1 MLVADGDMMRDRGFT
16 LIEALVVLS
25 IVAIVL
31 AIGAPNLSF
40 LIGSMN
46 ARSASFDLIG
56 DLALA
61 RSEAIKRNAPVTVA
75 PLVDGD
81 WSRGWRVIAG
91 AATLRQREALPT
103 GLSVAADTEWDDGVV
118 FGRNGRIEAD
128 TAAAAAAN
136 VTWVITSSNA
146 TPRCVVITPTGAAR
160 SKVGGT
166 C

>member
-1 MLVADGDMMRDRGFT
+1 MLVAHGNMMRERGFT

-40 LIGSMN
+40 LIASMN

-61 RSEAIKRNAPVTVA
+61 RSEAIKRNGVVTVQ
-75 PLVDGD
+75 PLSGNN
-81 WSRGWRVIAG
+81 WALGWRVVA
-91 AATLRQREALPT
+91 AATPTFPEMTIRQREALPT
-103 GLSVAADTEWDDGVV
+103 ALSVASASNTLI
-118 FGRNGRIEAD
+118 FQPNGRIGADD
-128 TAAAAAAN
+128 TAKA
-136 VTWVITSSNA
+136 TWAITSSNA

-160 SKVGGT
+160 SKVGA